1 MKRSA
6 DGQASLPVP
15 AATTSTPR
23 TIALSASQN
32 AIHARHFQYAP
43 LVSWGILC
51 RATRAEGNA
60 AMESERTEKSATMET
75 MSAWTDAP
83 QTALSRTT
91 LCVSRVP
98 KSD

>member
-6 DGQASLPVP
+6 DGLASLPVP
-15 AATTSTPR
+15 AATTSILR

-43 LVSWGILC
+43 RVSWGILC

-60 AMESERTEKSATMET
+60 AMESERIEKSVTMEM
-75 MSAWTDAP
+75 MSAWTVAHL
-83 QTALSRTT
+83 TALLRTT